1 MTNEISSFYK
11 TNQFVYIRLYMYK
24 YKNNYFRDHTF
35 DLLRKKPAN
44 KSLISL
50 PLRSASTSITQ
61 NRRIKDLTYKTS
73 WYRNINFVEYQDVK
87 LGYKDMY
94 MTFVI
99 TCICSCN
106 DCKK

>member
-44 KSLISL
+44 KSLIEKVSGPQPPSRCAL
-50 PLRSASTSITQ
+50 PVPQ
-61 NRRIKDLTYKTS
+61 
-73 WYRNINFVEYQDVK
+73 
-87 LGYKDMY
+87 
-94 MTFVI
+94 
-99 TCICSCN
+99 
-106 DCKK
+106 